1 MFIDVTT
8 TYRTTCLACFLAIMP
23 TAALANAFVPTMIS
37 ANVMW
42 VVAFPVIV
50 FLEGWMM
57 ARWKWRSPYLNSF
70 IANLLSA
77 IAALPI
83 GVGLSIAGG
92 FISRDQSWVTSFLSG
107 SARHFLAQL
116 FSYGQLPTPYDEA
129 WLHQAS
135 PTGFQMVGVPLA
147 AILFIGICWCLT
159 FAVEGWYYTKRNRT
173 LPRSHIYR
181 GTAVANLASYFV
193 LMVVWLPYPNF
204 FIDVLTAIL
213 HAIPR

>member
-1 MFIDVTT
+1 MFIHITT

-23 TAALANAFVPTMIS
+23 AAALANAFVPTMIT

-83 GVGLSIAGG
+83 GVGLSFAGD
-92 FISRDQSWVTSFLSG
+92 FISRDQSWVTSFLSD

-116 FSYGQLPTPYDEA
+116 FWYGQLPTPYEA
-129 WLHQAS
+129 WS
-135 PTGFQMVGVPLA
+135 PFGVPLA
-147 AILFIGICWCLT
+147 AIMFVGICWCLT
-159 FAVEGWYYTKRNRT
+159 FAVEGWYYTKRNRALT
-173 LPRSHIYR
+173 RSDIYR

-204 FIDVLTAIL
+204 FVGVLDTIL
-213 HAIPR
+213 HAILR